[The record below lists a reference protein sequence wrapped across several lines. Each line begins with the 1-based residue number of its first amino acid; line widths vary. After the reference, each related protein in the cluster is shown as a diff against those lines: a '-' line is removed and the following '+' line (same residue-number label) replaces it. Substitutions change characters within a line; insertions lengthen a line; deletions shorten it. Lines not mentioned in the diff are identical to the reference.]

1 MLQLEPVSS
10 VREVLKNPNYR
21 LYFLGQFISLSG
33 TWAQSVAVSWL
44 VFRLTGSSYSV
55 GLIAFATQIPAFLL
69 SPFAGVLA
77 DRLERRRIFVFVQ
90 WAGMIQA
97 ILLAALVFAGID
109 KLWVILLL
117 SVALG
122 CVNSFEITTR
132 QSLAVDI
139 VDREHLQ
146 GAIALNSALMN
157 VTRVLGPAM
166 AGVMIQA
173 VGEKWC
179 FVFNAISY
187 VAIMFSLYRM
197 EFRPQTTFAKSQAFW
212 NSIGDAFRYLADRP
226 RMNRIL
232 VTACAQSAISACY
245 AVLLPVFS
253 RRVLSGSADVFAWL
267 TSVGA
272 MGAVLGALSIGRRAA
287 VSTIRK
293 DVLTGFIWIGLT
305 LVAFATSKWLPLSLA
320 CALIFGFH
328 TIRAWPLMNHAIQ
341 QDVDDVMRGR
351 VMGLFNMTFLGTT
364 PLTSLC
370 VGWISDR
377 FGARPTLLS
386 VGISVAFTGV
396 TLLWFGRT
404 RQPQAEFSRAA
415 GQST

>member
-1 MLQLEPVSS
+1 MLQPNPVSS

-55 GLIAFATQIPAFLL
+55 GLISFASQIPAFLL

-77 DRLERRRIFVFVQ
+77 DRFERRRIFVAVQ

-97 ILLAALVFAGID
+97 VLLAALVFAGIE

-117 SVALG
+117 SVVLG

-157 VTRVLGPAM
+157 ITRVLGPAM
-166 AGVMIQA
+166 AGVLIQA

-187 VAIMFSLYRM
+187 VAIMFSLYQM
-197 EFRPQTTFAKSQAFW
+197 KFNPQTAFAKSQAVW
-212 NSIGDAFRYLADRP
+212 SSIGDAFRYLSERP

-232 VTACAQSAISACY
+232 LTACAQSAISACY

-267 TSVGA
+267 TSIGA
-272 MGAVLGALSIGRRAA
+272 MGAVLGALSIGRRPA
-287 VSTIRK
+287 VRTIRK
-293 DVLTGFIWIGLT
+293 DVLTGFIWIGLS
-305 LVAFATSKWLPLSLA
+305 LIVFASSKWLPLSLA
-320 CALIFGFH
+320 CALLFGFH
-328 TIRAWPLMNHAIQ
+328 TIRAWPLMNHAVQ
-341 QDVDDVMRGR
+341 EDVDDLMRGR

-364 PLTSLC
+364 PLTSLS

-377 FGARPTLLS
+377 IGARPTLLS
-386 VGISVAFTGV
+386 VGIAVAFAGA
-396 TLLWFGRT
+396 TLLWFGRS
-404 RQPQAEFSRAA
+404 RHSQAEFSRAA
-415 GQST
+415 GQTT